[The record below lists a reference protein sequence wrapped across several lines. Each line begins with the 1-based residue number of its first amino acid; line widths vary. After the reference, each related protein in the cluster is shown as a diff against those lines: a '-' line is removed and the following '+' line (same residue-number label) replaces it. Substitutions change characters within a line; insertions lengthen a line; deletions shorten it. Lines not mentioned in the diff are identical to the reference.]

1 MCAINQAPNPRL
13 SFVGWH
19 WGLLEKWINTKADNK
34 QALQSAVTFFKKFD
48 LLFLNNCLNSV
59 TKYFSKGFFVI
70 NDISN
75 RLI

>member
-1 MCAINQAPNPRL
+1 MVRDEALLSDFRRKYAGL

-34 QALQSAVTFFKKFD
+34 Q
-48 LLFLNNCLNSV
+48 NSV
-59 TKYFSKGFFVI
+59 AKYFSKGFFVI

-75 RLI
+75 RLR